1 MYKQCIPLHNLRSK
15 LIMLRLTIKPYS
27 NVLDS
32 FLIVLVL
39 ILRATGRMTVYINP
53 WVMGHDRPLR
63 LKRPSTI
70 VLTVH
75 FGSNVCPV
83 WLKTVHFGQIV
94 YFTRPSTLRTVYFHS
109 FWPPTLD
116 QTPKMSHRLV
126 MFQSFRRIVKGFRVY
141 ANTLTHLVIDN
152 KFIIGW
158 IRFSVLSVVK
168 KRLKIAN
175 RNQPIFVDP
184 NRFQKSFK

>member
-1 MYKQCIPLHNLRSK
+1 MSSPWSPRPRTSSAFGPLVEWPS
-15 LIMLRLTIKPYS
+15 ILTHGS
-27 NVLDS
+27 W
-32 FLIVLVL
+32 
-39 ILRATGRMTVYINP
+39 AMTVHL
-53 WVMGHDRPLR
+53 GSKDRPL
-63 LKRPSTI
+63 LFWPSI
-70 VLTVH
+70 LAQM
-75 FGSNVCPV
+75 S
-83 WLKTVHFGQIV
+83 VHFGQIV
-94 YFTRPSTLRTVYFHS
+94 YFTRPSTLRTVHFHS